1 MRQIL
6 LDLKEDR
13 SSREPTEPLRLPSSV
28 KKDVFLSALLEMPTT
43 KRPHRSPLE
52 WAGAMGIHLVIITAL
67 LMVSLYSTDKI
78 GLKEYE
84 ETPLVAPAPSLPPAT
99 PGVKTAAPHIAHTR
113 PRFSYTAPK
122 FTATKSIAKKSAQIG
137 TEAATGPDLG
147 GVTNGNA
154 AGIAGG
160 EIGGLAGGVL
170 GGTGTAV
177 PPPPPPQPRPTKRIV
192 RVGSNLKPPRQVFSV
207 NPEYPP
213 LARQAHI
220 AGTVLVD
227 AVIDEQGNVI
237 QARAVSGAPLL
248 VPAALKAVLQWKYEP
263 TSLNGQRVSIE
274 LEVEVH
280 FRT

>member
-1 MRQIL
+1 MCHIL
-6 LDLKEDR
+6 LDLKENR
-13 SSREPTEPLRLPSSV
+13 SSRKPTEPLGLPSTV

-43 KRPHRSPLE
+43 KRPRRSPLE
-52 WAGAMGIHLVIITAL
+52 WAGAVGVHIVLLTAL
-67 LMVSLYSTDKI
+67 IVVPLYTTDKI
-78 GLKEYE
+78 VLKEYE
-84 ETPLVAPAPSLPPAT
+84 AIPLVAPAPPPPPSA
-99 PGVKTAAPHIAHTR
+99 PAVKTAAPHIAHPR

-122 FTATKSIAKKSAQIG
+122 VTATKSITKKSAQIS
-137 TEAATGPDLG
+137 ADVATAPDLG
-147 GVTNGNA
+147 GVANGDP

-160 EIGGLAGGVL
+160 EIGGLAGGVF
-170 GGTGTAV
+170 GGTGTAA
-177 PPPPPPQPRPTKRIV
+177 PPPPPPQPRPTRRIV
-192 RVGSNLKPPRQVFSV
+192 RVGSNLKPPRQILSV

-227 AVIDEQGNVI
+227 AVIDEQGNVV

-248 VPAALKAVLQWKYEP
+248 IPAALKAVLQWKYEP
-263 TSLNGQRVSIE
+263 TSLNGQQVSVE